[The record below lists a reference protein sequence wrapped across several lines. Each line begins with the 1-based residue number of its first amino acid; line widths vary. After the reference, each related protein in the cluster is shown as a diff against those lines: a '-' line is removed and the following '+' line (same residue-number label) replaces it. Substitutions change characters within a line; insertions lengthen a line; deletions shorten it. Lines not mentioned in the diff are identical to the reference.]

1 MSLQDKGDA
10 RAAIASYK
18 SAIEIEPQNAATH
31 YQMGVALRGLGDL
44 KAAIESYKQALKIKP
59 DYAAAYNNM
68 GKAQKDTGDTAAA
81 IDSYKQAIKIKPDYA
96 QAYNNM
102 GNALYEKGDT
112 AAAID
117 SLKKALNINPNYAE
131 IYSNMGH
138 FLAEIGQPSA
148 AIDSFKQAL
157 KIKPDC
163 AEAYNN
169 LGIALLGKGELDA
182 AMDSYKQAIKVKP
195 DYAQAYYNMG
205 NALYE
210 KGDTAAVINILKKAL
225 NINPNYAEA
234 YNNLGIALLDKGE
247 LDAAMDSFKQA
258 LKIKPDYAEAYTNR
272 ALAFLKGG
280 DFALG
285 WQDYEWR
292 WKKSKLDSAP
302 LTTDRPAWQPQ
313 TAGRVLLWSEQ
324 GVGDMIMF
332 ASIIPELYECS
343 EQVIVQTD
351 ARLIPLFRR
360 AFPRDIVYCDHTE
373 IIAENRYDSHIPM
386 GSLPRYFR
394 PDLASFQKA
403 FGAYLK
409 PDAARAARLRQNLLG
424 ATGQSLCGISW
435 RGGKDATSKA
445 RRSIALNQ
453 LAQALAAQN
462 VTLVNLQYG
471 AVDDELQ
478 ALKRDFGISVVDV
491 SEIDK
496 FYDLDGLAALISACD
511 HIVSVDNV
519 TVHLAGALGQ
529 ATRVLLP
536 FACAGAGWWTGLT
549 ARGIQR

>member
-1 MSLQDKGDA
+1 MNYESGLKIKPDFAGVYINLGSVQHKKGD
-10 RAAIASYK
+10 I
-18 SAIEIEPQNAATH
+18 
-31 YQMGVALRGLGDL
+31 
-44 KAAIESYKQALKIKP
+44 KAAIESCKQALKIKPDYAEAYSDMGNDLKYSGELEAAITSYKQALKIKP

-68 GKAQKDTGDTAAA
+68 G
-81 IDSYKQAIKIKPDYA
+81 
-96 QAYNNM
+96 NV
-102 GNALYEKGDT
+102 
-112 AAAID
+112 
-117 SLKKALNINPNYAE
+117 LKE
-131 IYSNMGH
+131 
-138 FLAEIGQPSA
+138 
-148 AIDSFKQAL
+148 
-157 KIKPDC
+157 
-163 AEAYNN
+163 
-169 LGIALLGKGELDA
+169 KGELNA
-182 AMDSYKQAIKVKP
+182 AI
-195 DYAQAYYNMG
+195 
-205 NALYE
+205 
-210 KGDTAAVINILKKAL
+210 
-225 NINPNYAEA
+225 
-234 YNNLGIALLDKGE
+234 
-247 LDAAMDSFKQA
+247 DSFKQA

-272 ALAFLKGG
+272 AHAFLKSG

-292 WKKSKLDSAP
+292 WKKSNLDSAP

-360 AFPRDIVYCDHTE
+360 AFPRDFVYYDHTE

-403 FGAYLK
+403 SGAYLK

-536 FACAGAGWWTGLT
+536 FACDWRWMVDRSDSPWYPEMTLYRQKIQGDWAGVLEAIKQDL
-549 ARGIQR
+549 RVMR

>member
-1 MSLQDKGDA
+1 MSLDVDKA
-10 RAAIASYK
+10 LRRAARLIENAELTAAETIYK
-18 SAIEIEPQNAATH
+18 DILTSFPKNSK
-31 YQMGVALRGLGDL
+31 ALRGYQRMKSTDVVTRPEGSAPSPQQMQAVMALYNQGQFTEVLSKLDLLLEEFPQVPVLYNLQGSSRAALCMYSTAIDSFKQGLKLKPNDADIYFNMGNMHKKTGAWDTAILNYESGLKIKPDFAGVYINLGSVQHKKGDI

-59 DYAAAYNNM
+59 DYAEAYS
-68 GKAQKDTGDTAAA
+68 D
-81 IDSYKQAIKIKPDYA
+81 
-96 QAYNNM
+96 M
-102 GNALYEKGDT
+102 GNALKDSGELE
-112 AAAID
+112 AAIT
-117 SLKKALNINPNYAE
+117 
-131 IYSNMGH
+131 
-138 FLAEIGQPSA
+138 
-148 AIDSFKQAL
+148 
-157 KIKPDC
+157 
-163 AEAYNN
+163 
-169 LGIALLGKGELDA
+169 
-182 AMDSYKQAIKVKP
+182 SY
-195 DYAQAYYNMG
+195 
-205 NALYE
+205 
-210 KGDTAAVINILKKAL
+210 
-225 NINPNYAEA
+225 
-234 YNNLGIALLDKGE
+234 
-247 LDAAMDSFKQA
+247 KQA

-272 ALAFLKGG
+272 AHAFLKGG

-403 FGAYLK
+403 SGAYLK

-435 RGGKDATSKA
+435 RGGKEATSKA

-511 HIVSVDNV
+511 HIVSIDNV

-536 FACAGAGWWTGLT
+536 FACDWRWMVDRSDSPWYPEMTFYRQKIRGDWAGVLEAIKQDL
-549 ARGIQR
+549 RVMR

>member
-1 MSLQDKGDA
+1 MQAVMALYNQGQFTEVLSKLDLLLEEFPQVPVLYNLQGSSRAALCMYSTAIDSFKQGLKLKPNDADIYFNMGNMHKKTGAWDTAILNYESGLKIKPDFAGVYINLGSVQHKKGD
-10 RAAIASYK
+10 I
-18 SAIEIEPQNAATH
+18 
-31 YQMGVALRGLGDL
+31 

-59 DYAAAYNNM
+59 DYA
-68 GKAQKDTGDTAAA
+68 
-81 IDSYKQAIKIKPDYA
+81 
-96 QAYNNM
+96 
-102 GNALYEKGDT
+102 
-112 AAAID
+112 
-117 SLKKALNINPNYAE
+117 
-131 IYSNMGH
+131 
-138 FLAEIGQPSA
+138 
-148 AIDSFKQAL
+148 
-157 KIKPDC
+157 
-163 AEAYNN
+163 
-169 LGIALLGKGELDA
+169 
-182 AMDSYKQAIKVKP
+182 
-195 DYAQAYYNMG
+195 
-205 NALYE
+205 
-210 KGDTAAVINILKKAL
+210 
-225 NINPNYAEA
+225 
-234 YNNLGIALLDKGE
+234 
-247 LDAAMDSFKQA
+247 
-258 LKIKPDYAEAYTNR
+258 EAYTNR
-272 ALAFLKGG
+272 AHAFLKSG

-360 AFPRDIVYCDHTE
+360 AFPREIVYCDHTE

-403 FGAYLK
+403 SGAYLK

-435 RGGKDATSKA
+435 RGGKEATSKA

-491 SEIDK
+491 SE
-496 FYDLDGLAALISACD
+496 FYDLDGLAALTSACD
-511 HIVSVDNV
+511 HIVSIDNV

-536 FACAGAGWWTGLT
+536 FACDWRWMVDRSDSPWYPEMTLYRQKIRGDWAGVFEAIKQDL
-549 ARGIQR
+549 RVMR